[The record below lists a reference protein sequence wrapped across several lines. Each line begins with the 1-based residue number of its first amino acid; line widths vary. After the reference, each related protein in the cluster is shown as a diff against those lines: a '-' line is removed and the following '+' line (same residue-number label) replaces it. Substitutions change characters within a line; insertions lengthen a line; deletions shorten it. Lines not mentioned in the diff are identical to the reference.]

1 MYIIEF
7 FDPAQIQDTPR
18 FFTALA
24 EWLAVFVYFN
34 IYKRKR
40 FEKTYVLFCIGTF
53 IAQVAFQYIAGML
66 PIGFWIPAMMGAV
79 FLMYMSLYMVLD
91 ITKEDCAVITT
102 HAFVLAEFAASLYK
116 QLYVWNVRIVG
127 SEGFVVSLIC
137 MAVVYAVTYL
147 VYFRFEKGNVPSD
160 RNLNVSA
167 REMISVIAT
176 GIGAF
181 IMSNISFVTSNT
193 PFSATGNMLYVRTL
207 VDFGGMLMLMTEM
220 GRRNELILKKESS
233 EINQLFQKQY
243 EQYKLTIDNSEALRK
258 EMHDMK
264 HYVMALK
271 NEDDPDKRA
280 EVLEGMEQ
288 AIAIQESFM
297 NTGNKVLDVVLT
309 TKSLQCQKKNITLN
323 AMVDGKLLTDIH
335 VKDICSLFGNILDNA
350 IEATQQV
357 MEADKRL
364 ITLSVRSRNRFII
377 VECDNYSD
385 RANVSLCN
393 EQKKGIFRNGN
404 LPRTTKGDNVRH
416 GYGLKSI
423 SQVAEKYGGAM
434 NCSYEE
440 GWFKVKV
447 LLAAGEKQL

>member
-1 MYIIEF
+1 MYLVEF

-18 FFTALA
+18 FFTAIA
-24 EWLAVFVYFN
+24 EWLAVFIYFN

-40 FEKTYVLFCIGTF
+40 YDKAYIFLLIGTLL
-53 IAQVAFQYIAGML
+53 AQVGVQFVAGML
-66 PIGFWIPAMMGAV
+66 PLGFWIPSMIGAV
-79 FLMYMSLYMVLD
+79 MLMYISLYVVLD
-91 ITKEDCAVITT
+91 IKRGDCAVLTT
-102 HAFVLAEFAASLYK
+102 HAFVLAEFTASLYK
-116 QLYVWNVRIVG
+116 QLYVWSVWITGR
-127 SEGFVVSLIC
+127 EGFIESFIC
-137 MAVVYAVTYL
+137 MAIVYTFTFVIY
-147 VYFRFEKGNVPSD
+147 YRFEKGNVPSD
-160 RNLNVSA
+160 RNLNVTTK
-167 REMISVIAT
+167 EMISVIAT

-181 IMSNISFVTSNT
+181 IMSNISFVDSRT
-193 PFSATGNMLYVRTL
+193 PFSATENMLYVRTL
-207 VDFGGMLMLMTEM
+207 VDFGGLLMLMTEM
-220 GRRNELILKKESS
+220 GRRNELALKKESS
-233 EINQLFQKQY
+233 AINQLFQKQY

-271 NEDDPDKRA
+271 NEDDPERRA
-280 EVLEGMEQ
+280 EVLADMEQ
-288 AIAIQESFM
+288 TIAIQESFM

-309 TKSLQCQKKNITLN
+309 TKSLQCQKKDITLN
-323 AMVDGKLLTDIH
+323 AMVDGKLLSDIH

-357 MEADKRL
+357 LERDKRL
-364 ITLSVRSRNRFII
+364 ITLSVRSRNSFII

-385 RANVSLCN
+385 SANVCFCD
-393 EQKKGIFRNGN
+393 EQKRGLFRSSN
-404 LPRTTKGDNVRH
+404 LPKTTKVDTVRH

-447 LLAAGEKQL
+447 LLAAGDI

>member
-1 MYIIEF
+1 MNFMEF
-7 FDPAQIQDTPR
+7 LNPSQIQDTPR
-18 FFTALA
+18 LFTAIA

-34 IYKRKR
+34 IYKKR
-40 FEKTYVLFCIGTF
+40 RYDKIYLICCISTLFI
-53 IAQVAFQYIAGML
+53 QVAYQFLAGIL
-66 PIGFWIPAMMGAV
+66 PLGLWIPAMIGAV
-79 FLMYMSLYMVLD
+79 GLMYLSLYMVLD
-91 ITKEDCAVITT
+91 IKRSDCAVITT

-116 QLYVWNVRIVG
+116 QLHVWLVKITGYDGFTG
-127 SEGFVVSLIC
+127 SFLCVV
-137 MAVVYAVTYL
+137 VVYTLTFILYHK
-147 VYFRFEKGNVPSD
+147 FEKGNVPSD
-160 RNLNVSA
+160 RNLNVSTK
-167 REMISVIAT
+167 ELVSVIAT

-181 IMSNISFVTSNT
+181 IMSNLSFISSST
-193 PFSATGNMLYVRTL
+193 PFSATENMLYVRTL

-220 GRRNELILKKESS
+220 GRRNELALKQESTQ
-233 EINQLFQKQY
+233 INQLFQKQY

-271 NEDDPDKRA
+271 NEEDPGKRDD
-280 EVLEGMEQ
+280 VLSDMEQ

-309 TKSLQCQKKNITLN
+309 TKSLQCQKKSITLN
-323 AMVDGKLLTDIH
+323 AMVDGTLLTDIH

-357 MEADKRL
+357 TDPDKKL

-377 VECDNYSD
+377 VECDNYAESTSVD
-385 RANVSLCN
+385 LDHD
-393 EQKKGIFRNGN
+393 QKKRIFGKSN
-404 LPRTTKGDNVRH
+404 LPKTTKGDNVKH

-423 SQVAEKYGGAM
+423 AQVAEKYDGNM
-434 NCSYEE
+434 NCSYED

-447 LLAAGEKQL
+447 ILAAGNN